1 LTSWTGLVLLALL
14 AVEGATLLAL
24 GRMLGVHI
32 LVGTLVVPAVLLK
45 SATTG
50 WRVVRYYTGDQDYV
64 QAGPPPVVLR
74 LLGPLVVVTSLAVLG
89 TGLALIAMGSG
100 GLRPLGAAA
109 GAHVSMVTLHQV
121 SFVAW
126 FAVLTLHVLGRTV
139 PALRVVSGRGAT
151 SRSVAGG
158 PGRAAALGFAL
169 AIGLVAGVLVLD
181 ASTWWT
187 TSWHH

>member
-1 LTSWTGLVLLALL
+1 MLLVLL
-14 AVEGATLLAL
+14 AVEGGTLLAL

-50 WRVVRYYTGDQDYV
+50 WRMVRYYAGDQDYV
-64 QAGPPPVVLR
+64 KAGPPPLVLR

-89 TGLALIAMGSG
+89 TGLALIAMGPD
-100 GLRPLGAAA
+100 GLRPLG
-109 GAHVSMVTLHQV
+109 GPVSAHVSMVTLHQV

-126 FAVLTLHVLGRTV
+126 FAVMALHVLGRTV
-139 PALRVVSGRGAT
+139 PALRILSARGVT

-158 PGRAAALGFAL
+158 PGRAAALAFAL
-169 AIGLVAGVLVLD
+169 AVGLVVGVMVLD

-187 TSWHH
+187 TTWHH